1 MATGTRGIATR
12 ADANIKKSGAY
23 TSDLKRCI
31 TKSSAIA
38 AGFTVSGTYA
48 NNQLVKYS
56 DLSYT
61 AQLIFKLVVD
71 ISSESELYNKGPIT
85 LDIMGGALI
94 RPLSYAREVEA
105 TEIVNDASGIPLDYS
120 IAHNEESTETNMT
133 LSTVDEVLQVV
144 QEFEEQDQILG
155 APLLLLGMS
164 LTKDDASTTNLLTSS
179 TYGPVT
185 VSSKKVTFTLLST
198 TFSSSTAGTY
208 KLSYPGTN
216 GMYLKNKDGLYPS
229 GGLYAGSTSSRQYQT
244 FDVNEGGTWEF
255 NARWVKYTSPI
266 PDPSTPTTTYTFRL
280 RFALNGIAVYQVY
293 VQFTCTIY
301 SSTGAVLG
309 TCSVPGTAYRPYELP
324 ADKAVIDSQSY
335 YYIDLWTGTTAPTY
349 VKVSNAIFR
358 HNANNMGNWLVTDY
372 DIQNRGFFGSSPS
385 LSGSGLAYYTL
396 NPRGNI
402 YSVDYLVGGGA
413 LSPIDPV
420 LPR

>member
-1 MATGTRGIATR
+1 MGTGTRGIATR

-38 AGFTVSGTYA
+38 AGFTVSGSYA

-61 AQLIFKLVVD
+61 AQLIFKLVID

-85 LDIMGGALI
+85 LNTMGASI

-105 TEIVNDASGIPLDYS
+105 TEIADDASGIPLEYS
-120 IAHNEESTETNMT
+120 VTHNEEPMETNMT

-144 QEFEEQDQILG
+144 QEFEEQDQILA
-155 APLLLLGMS
+155 APTLTLLGMS
-164 LTKDDASTTNLLTSS
+164 LTKDDATSTNLLESS
-179 TYGPVT
+179 IYGPVT
-185 VSSKKVTFTLLST
+185 VSNKKVTFTLLST

-208 KLSYPGTN
+208 KLSYAGVN
-216 GMYLKNKDGLYPS
+216 GMYLMNNQGLYPY
-229 GGLYAGSTSSRQYQT
+229 GALYAGSTSNLQYQT

-255 NARWVKYTSPI
+255 NARWVKGTIPT
-266 PDPSTPTTTYTFRL
+266 PDPSTPTTYTFRL
-280 RFALNGIAVYQVY
+280 RFALDGIAVYQVY
-293 VQFTCTIY
+293 VKITCILY
-301 SSTGAVLG
+301 SSTGTVLG

-324 ADKAVIDSQSY
+324 ADLAMVDTQSY
-335 YYIDLWTGTTAPTY
+335 YYIDLWTGTTVPYY
-349 VKVSNAIFR
+349 VKVSNVIFR

-372 DIQNRGFFGSSPS
+372 NIQNRSYFGSSPS
-385 LSGSGLAYYTL
+385 LSGSGMAYYTL

-402 YSVDYLVGGGA
+402 YSVDYLVGGGE
-413 LSPIDPV
+413 LRP
-420 LPR
+420 LL